1 MKVSSVD
8 LKRTI
13 VLISGHGTNLQAII
27 DEINENQLPIDI
39 TAVISDN
46 PQAYGLERAKKF
58 GIPTHVI
65 DRHSTLN
72 LGNFH
77 HAMEELVKKLDPD
90 LIILA
95 GYMSILSKRFCHQF
109 IGKILNIHPSLLPKF
124 KGLNTYQK
132 VLESGDNFHGSSIHF
147 VTHELDSG
155 PIVLQYRIRIKP
167 ADNLKTLQHRV
178 QLGEYIIYPMAI
190 RWFAEGTLKL
200 VEGEVLL
207 NNQLITEPRILEEV

>member
-46 PQAYGLERAKKF
+46 PQAFGLERAKKF

-65 DRHSTLN
+65 DRHSTFN

-77 HAMEELVKKLDPD
+77 HAMEELVKKLLHLEDLQKQFSDPHNE
-90 LIILA
+90 
-95 GYMSILSKRFCHQF
+95 SIAYKRQWRKTKLQKSNRFSRDA
-109 IGKILNIHPSLLPKF
+109 NLLTKSGRF
-124 KGLNTYQK
+124 ETDDS
-132 VLESGDNFHGSSIHF
+132 ESW
-147 VTHELDSG
+147 DS
-155 PIVLQYRIRIKP
+155 
-167 ADNLKTLQHRV
+167 D
-178 QLGEYIIYPMAI
+178 
-190 RWFAEGTLKL
+190 
-200 VEGEVLL
+200 
-207 NNQLITEPRILEEV
+207 EEM